1 MNMHI
6 HMYYTGTSVFVK
18 QINIFSCLSM
28 HIHFKAIVVLIHVHC
43 IIKVVQKKIL
53 VAIHTWSTLC
63 WSEKLDSG
71 QGDKH

>member
-1 MNMHI
+1 
-6 HMYYTGTSVFVK
+6 
-18 QINIFSCLSM
+18 M

-71 QGDKH
+71 QGDKHRLICLWNIVVHHQHIEQC

>member
-1 MNMHI
+1 
-6 HMYYTGTSVFVK
+6 
-18 QINIFSCLSM
+18 M

-43 IIKVVQKKIL
+43 IINVVQKKIL